1 MREYCSVYGPVIE
14 RFIAFKR
21 GLGYKFDHAESV
33 LGRFDAFCASR
44 GEASIGVTAELAEAW
59 GRKRDNESDPTRYS
73 RVHYLI
79 QLASFLNDI
88 GYPSYIPRPPAD
100 YSSTFTPH
108 IFSHEELAR
117 LFPAIDAVCAESRP
131 TPVSCAHA
139 APAIVRLLYGTG
151 ARIGEACSL
160 KGGDVDLD
168 RGKLLLRWTKNG
180 QERVLPMSSS
190 LTRVLEEY
198 ASSRRRD
205 HGPDGP
211 FFTKMGGGACS
222 GKAIY
227 SWFRKGLR
235 RAGIPHLGGGL
246 GPRLHD
252 MRHTFAVHS
261 LAKMADEGLDLYY
274 SLPVLSTY
282 LGHQS
287 LEATDSYVRL
297 TAEMYPVVVEAADKV
312 CPYVFPGVR

>member
-1 MREYCSVYGPVIE
+1 MREYSSVYGPVIA

-33 LGRFDAFCASR
+33 LGRFDAFCFER

-59 GRKRDNESDPTRYS
+59 GRKRDNESGPTRYS

-100 YSSTFTPH
+100 YASTFTPH
-108 IFSHEELAR
+108 IFSRDELAR

-131 TPVSCAHA
+131 TPGSCAPA
-139 APAIVRLLYGTG
+139 APAVVRLLYGTG

-160 KGGDVDLD
+160 KCGDVDLD
-168 RGKLLLRWTKNG
+168 RGKVLLRWTKNG
-180 QERVLPMSSS
+180 QERILPMSDS
-190 LTRVLEEY
+190 LVCVLEKY

-205 HGPDGP
+205 PGPDGP
-211 FFTKMGGGACS
+211 FFTKAGGGACS
-222 GKAIY
+222 GDAIY
-227 SWFRKGLR
+227 DWFRKGLR

-252 MRHTFAVHS
+252 MRHYVASGGMLRAALIPQVPALLRHS
-261 LAKMADEGLDLYY
+261 LA
-274 SLPVLSTY
+274 T
-282 LGHQS
+282 
-287 LEATDSYVRL
+287 
-297 TAEMYPVVVEAADKV
+297 
-312 CPYVFPGVR
+312 